1 MDVREALQ
9 VLHSVDWV
17 YRDISTGKVLR
28 RGEMGKS
35 ADLECAK
42 RMDSNTAHEV
52 LTGTLEF
59 MACEVEAQNYLFQPR
74 GGKRRREGEPCGED
88 SNLPF
93 RFNPL
98 HDMESLWWIA
108 TWTLYYHVDQKGGRP
123 SSEQITQFH
132 KLFPGR
138 LDSASRTNA
147 FLVPLKCKVLPASF
161 HRAGYEVEFMHQ
173 EIMAAYT
180 ESEKSMPT
188 TYTNP
193 LEKLHSD
200 FTDCLAFA
208 FAASK
213 NIEIFS
219 PNAKQQRED
228 PPSDTQ
234 DPEQP
239 SNEKQ
244 ETDTSNKKP
253 KRDDSREPSNGGYQ

>member
-17 YRDISTGKVLR
+17 YRDIRGSNALR
-28 RGEMGKS
+28 RGEMGKLP
-35 ADLECAK
+35 DLEYAK
-42 RMDSNTAHEV
+42 HIDDSVTHEV
-52 LTGTLEF
+52 RTGTLEF
-59 MACEVEAQNYLFQPR
+59 MANEVEAQEYLFEPHGGQGR
-74 GGKRRREGEPCGED
+74 GEGKLPSDDFEC
-88 SNLPF
+88 PF

-108 TWTLYYHVDQKGGRP
+108 TWTLFYHVDQKGDRP

-138 LDSASRTNA
+138 LDSASRMRA
-147 FLVPLKCKVLPASF
+147 FAARLKYKVLPASF
-161 HRAGYEVEFMHQ
+161 HGAGAEVEFMHQ
-173 EIMAAYT
+173 GILAAYN
-180 ESEKSMPT
+180 ESEKRMPP

-208 FAASK
+208 FAASE

-219 PNAKQQRED
+219 PNAKRQRGD
-228 PPSDTQ
+228 PPSDTG
-234 DPEQP
+234 DAKQP

-244 ETDTSNKKP
+244 ETDTSNKKA
-253 KRDDSREPSNGGYQ
+253 KV